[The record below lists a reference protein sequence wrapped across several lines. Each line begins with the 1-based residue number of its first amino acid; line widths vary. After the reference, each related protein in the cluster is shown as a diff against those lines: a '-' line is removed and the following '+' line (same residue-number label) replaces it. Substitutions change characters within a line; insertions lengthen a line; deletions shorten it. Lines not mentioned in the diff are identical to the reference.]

1 MDEFCECVSMV
12 EKRSQPERSVAPSEG
27 RSGSLIRLRVQD
39 LLQGTKEAILEHA
52 GQEYRLRVTST
63 GKLILTK

>member
-1 MDEFCECVSMV
+1 MV
-12 EKRSQPERSVAPSEG
+12 ENRSHPERGGGENAEQPKG
-27 RSGSLIRLRVQD
+27 QIRVRVQD

-52 GQEYRLRVTST
+52 GQEYRLRVTAT